1 MSERPSST
9 ELLAWTLVGLAT
21 GLVAGAIAGAWL
33 RPDPDAVVPEGER
46 PGPRPSARPLRVA
59 DASRV
64 VIEKLQADATLRQLE
79 FEVLAVGPGV
89 IELHGWVGSRAERT
103 RAARI
108 AASVP
113 GVTTLVN
120 SLLVHGE
127 DDYPTPVLDDADDQP
142 A

>member
-1 MSERPSST
+1 MSERPSSS

-21 GLVAGAIAGAWL
+21 GLVAGAVAGAWL
-33 RPDPDAVVPEGER
+33 RPDPDAATQLKEGVKAE
-46 PGPRPSARPLRVA
+46 PAAKPLRVG

-64 VIEKLQADATLRQLE
+64 ILERLRDDTALSRID
-79 FEVLAVGPGV
+79 FEVLPIGPGA
-89 IELHGWVGSRAERT
+89 IELHGWVGSRAERA

-108 AASVP
+108 AAGVP
-113 GVTTLVN
+113 GVTNLIN

-127 DDYPTPVLDDADDQP
+127 DDYPTPVLDADDQP

>member
-1 MSERPSST
+1 MSERPSTT

-21 GLVAGAIAGAWL
+21 GLVAGAVAGAWL
-33 RPDPDAVVPEGER
+33 RPDPDRTEPTPSPE
-46 PGPRPSARPLRVA
+46 PSPSARPLRVA

-64 VIEKLQADATLRQLE
+64 VLDRLQGDASLQDLTLD
-79 FEVLAVGPGV
+79 VLAVGPGV
-89 IELHGWVGSRAERT
+89 IELHGWVANRAQRT
-103 RAARI
+103 RAARL

-127 DDYPTPVLDDADDQP
+127 DDYPTPVADADDQS

>member
-21 GLVAGAIAGAWL
+21 GLVAGAVASAWL
-33 RPDPDAVVPEGER
+33 RPDPDRNESAEREQQPER
-46 PGPRPSARPLRVA
+46 ARPLRVA
-59 DASRV
+59 DAARV
-64 VIEKLQADATLRQLE
+64 VLDRLQGDSALSDLE
-79 FEVLAVGPGV
+79 LDVLAVGPGA
-89 IELHGWVGSRAERT
+89 IELHGWTTTRAQRT
-103 RAARI
+103 RAARL
-108 AASVP
+108 AAGVP

-127 DDYPTPVLDDADDQP
+127 DDYPTPVLDADDQS

>member
-21 GLVAGAIAGAWL
+21 GLVAGAVASAWL
-33 RPDPDAVVPEGER
+33 RPDPDHTEPAEPKPEKER
-46 PGPRPSARPLRVA
+46 ARPLRVA
-59 DASRV
+59 DAARV
-64 VIEKLQADATLRQLE
+64 VLERLQGDSALGGLE
-79 FEVLAVGPGV
+79 LDVLAVGPGA
-89 IELHGWVGSRAERT
+89 IELHGWTSTRAQRT
-103 RAARI
+103 RAARL

-127 DDYPTPVLDDADDQP
+127 DDYPTPVLDADDQS

>member
-9 ELLAWTLVGLAT
+9 ELLAWTLLGLAT
-21 GLVAGAIAGAWL
+21 GLVAGAVAGAWL
-33 RPDPDAVVPEGER
+33 RPDPDVVKPAAGR
-46 PGPRPSARPLRVA
+46 PRPTPSTEPLRVA
-59 DASRV
+59 EAAGV
-64 VIEKLQADATLRQLE
+64 VLRRLE
-79 FEVLAVGPGV
+79 EDDILRNLSFEVLAVGPGV
-89 IELHGWVGSRAERT
+89 VELHGWVASRAERT

-113 GVTTLVN
+113 GVTNLVN

-127 DDYPTPVLDDADDQP
+127 DDFPLPVRAADEQP

>member
-21 GLVAGAIAGAWL
+21 GLVAGALAGAWL
-33 RPDPDAVVPEGER
+33 RPDPDSAQPLVRRREKAR
-46 PGPRPSARPLRVA
+46 PAPRPLRVA
-59 DASRV
+59 EAARV
-64 VIEKLQADATLRQLE
+64 VLERIQEDATLRDLSL
-79 FEVLAVGPGV
+79 EVLAVGPGV
-89 IELHGWVGSRAERT
+89 IELHGWVASRGERT

-113 GVTTLVN
+113 GVTNLVN

-127 DDYPTPVLDDADDQP
+127 DDYPVPVLDADDQT

>member
-21 GLVAGAIAGAWL
+21 GLVAGVAASAWL
-33 RPDPDAVVPEGER
+33 RPDPDREDRPE
-46 PGPRPSARPLRVA
+46 PRPDPDRTRPLRVA

-64 VIEKLQADATLRQLE
+64 VQERLQADSSLQDLT
-79 FEVLAVGPGV
+79 FDVLAVGPGV

-103 RAARI
+103 RAARL

-127 DDYPTPVLDDADDQP
+127 DDYPTPVRDDADDQS

>member
-21 GLVAGAIAGAWL
+21 GLIVGATASAWL
-33 RPDPDAVVPEGER
+33 RPDPDREDRPE
-46 PGPRPSARPLRVA
+46 PGPQPPRARPLRVA

-64 VIEKLQADATLRQLE
+64 VQERLRSDTTLHALDLD
-79 FEVLAVGPGV
+79 VLAVGPGV

-103 RAARI
+103 RAARL

-127 DDYPTPVLDDADDQP
+127 DDYPTPVRDDAGDQS

>member
-21 GLVAGAIAGAWL
+21 GLVAGVAASAWL
-33 RPDPDAVVPEGER
+33 RPDPDNVEPPAPPPEKDR
-46 PGPRPSARPLRVA
+46 AKPLRVA
-59 DASRV
+59 DASRIV
-64 VIEKLQADATLRQLE
+64 MERLQQDSALTDLTLEVI
-79 FEVLAVGPGV
+79 VVGPGV
-89 IELHGWVGSRAERT
+89 IELHGWVASRAQRT
-103 RAARI
+103 RAARL

-127 DDYPTPVLDDADDQP
+127 DDYPTPVPDADDQS

>member
-21 GLVAGAIAGAWL
+21 GLVAGAVAGAWL
-33 RPDPDAVVPEGER
+33 RPDPDAEDARGARTPE
-46 PGPRPSARPLRVA
+46 PAARPLRVA

-64 VIEKLQADATLRQLE
+64 VLERLRHDTALSALPL
-79 FEVLAVGPGV
+79 EVLAVGPGM
-89 IELHGWVGSRAERT
+89 IELHGWVGSRAERA
-103 RAARI
+103 RAARL
-108 AASVP
+108 AAGVP
-113 GVTTLVN
+113 GITTLVN

-127 DDYPTPVLDDADDQP
+127 DDYPTPVLDADDQP